1 MLLLFPSMQ
10 SQQSSKAVDKLDVM
24 LVARRREVGNALLV
38 QALFGRAPSPTV
50 CALLRRY
57 KAGKITREQAFA
69 GLYKGPATHS

>member
-1 MLLLFPSMQ
+1 
-10 SQQSSKAVDKLDVM
+10 M

-57 KAGKITREQAFA
+57 KAGKITREQALA
-69 GLYKGPATHS
+69 GLYEGHPTHS